1 MTLMNANDNLI
12 RTLYTL
18 VTEDRWEHFR
28 ADALQRVA
36 TYFGAAAAA
45 WVTHSDAGA
54 VGEFTALPEKL
65 AMQPMSLIA
74 LPFKGSSELALN
86 DMPMAGLKKG
96 IALRYSHQ
104 SGNLVSVMAFWFG
117 AGAKPVDSEQL
128 RLIGAHLSEAGQLA
142 LAQYIQRDE
151 WLFRL
156 GRSNRGTAAL
166 VDEHGTVYAAS
177 RRFRGLLAELADG
190 EDFSKLPFVLPEAA
204 FEEQGQFSQG
214 GLHFRAARVGRLQLL
229 HARKPMPLDGLSPRE
244 QEIARALAAGRTFKT
259 VARNFGIAISTVAN
273 HASRIYKKLSIYRRE
288 ELVALLRKPG
298 QNDPGGE

>member
-1 MTLMNANDNLI
+1 MNANDNLI

-28 ADALQRVA
+28 ADALMCVA
-36 TYFGAAAAA
+36 EHFGAGGAA

-54 VGEFTALPEKL
+54 VGEFNVFPEKL
-65 AMQPMSLIA
+65 SMQPMTLIS
-74 LPFKGSSELALN
+74 LPFKGGDEITLN
-86 DMPMAGLKKG
+86 EAPAPGLKKG
-96 IALRYSHQ
+96 LALRYKHQ
-104 SGNLVSVMAFWFG
+104 SGNLISVMAFWFAAAGKTPDG
-117 AGAKPVDSEQL
+117 AQL
-128 RLIGAHLSEAGQLA
+128 QLVGAHLAEAGQLA

-177 RRFRGLLAELADG
+177 RRFRALLAELADG
-190 EDFSKLPFVLPEAA
+190 ESFQKLPFVLPEAA
-204 FEEQGQFSQG
+204 FEEQGQFAQG

-298 QNDPGGE
+298 QNDPGDA

>member
-1 MTLMNANDNLI
+1 MNANDNLI

-28 ADALQRVA
+28 ADALMRVA
-36 TYFGAAAAA
+36 EHFGAATAA

-54 VGEFTALPEKL
+54 VGEFNVYPEKISL
-65 AMQPMSLIA
+65 QPMALIS
-74 LPFKGSSELALN
+74 LPFKGGAELALS
-86 DMPMAGLKKG
+86 DAPAAGLKKG
-96 IALRYSHQ
+96 VALRYTHQ
-104 SGNLVSVMAFWFG
+104 SGNLISVMAFWFA
-117 AGAKPVDSEQL
+117 AGGKAPDSAQL
-128 RLIGAHLSEAGQLA
+128 QLIGAHLSEAGQLA

-177 RRFRGLLAELADG
+177 RRFRALLTELAEG
-190 EDFSKLPFVLPEAA
+190 EDFQKLPFVLPEAA

-298 QNDPGGE
+298 QNDPGDA

>member
-1 MTLMNANDNLI
+1 MTTTDKLI
-12 RTLYTL
+12 RTLYSL

-28 ADALQRVA
+28 ADALKQVA
-36 TYFGAAAAA
+36 ETFGAAAAA

-54 VGEFTALPEKL
+54 VGEFTVFPQELDV
-65 AMQPMSLIA
+65 QPMTLIA
-74 LPFKGSSELALN
+74 LPFKGGGELTLN
-86 DMPMAGLKKG
+86 DAPAAGLKKG
-96 IALRYSHQ
+96 IALRYTHQ
-104 SGNLVSVMAFWFG
+104 SGNLISALAFWFSASG
-117 AGAKPVDSEQL
+117 KAPDNALLRQL
-128 RLIGAHLSEAGQLA
+128 CAHLAEASQLA
-142 LAQYIQRDE
+142 LAQYIMRDE

-156 GRSNRGTAAL
+156 GRSNRGTSAL

-177 RRFRGLLAELADG
+177 RRFRGLLADMADG
-190 EDFSKLPFVLPEAA
+190 ENFTKLPFVLPEAA
-204 FEEQGQFSQG
+204 FDEHGQFAQE

-298 QNDPGGE
+298 QNDPGDTP